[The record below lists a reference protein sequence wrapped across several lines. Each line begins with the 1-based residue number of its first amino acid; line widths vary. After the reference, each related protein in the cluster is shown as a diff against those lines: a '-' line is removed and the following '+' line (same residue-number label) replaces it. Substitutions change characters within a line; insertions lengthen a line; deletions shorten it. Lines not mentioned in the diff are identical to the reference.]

1 MKKLSQV
8 HAKFSAKGSNIDP
21 NSACFV
27 KVDVREE
34 DFLAANREF
43 KQNIANKYIDIF
55 VTKIIQVQPYGVKFT
70 RIKHIL

>member
-27 KVDVREE
+27 KVDMREE
-34 DFLAANREF
+34 DFLAAHREF
-43 KQNIANKYIDIF
+43 KQNIAPIF
-55 VTKIIQVQPYGVKFT
+55 SLLSQKSF
-70 RIKHIL
+70 RFSLME